1 MIARSSLPSLLALA
15 LVATAAQAMTNP
27 SPPPPPPPSQPSIP
41 GSGSGEPESAKP
53 SSRQQAEQFYAKAY
67 EEVGKAKKD
76 LEDGKTKNA
85 DKKFKHALEAS
96 EQAVTLDD
104 RYHEAW
110 NLVGYTARKTGDYD
124 KSFKAYERCLDIK
137 PDYAPAREYLGEAWL
152 DKGDVKKAHD
162 QLLWLERLAA
172 TEELKTLKTRH
183 DAYLAQHPE
192 AAPPPAAP
200 AAADSGAT
208 PGSKAGR

>member
-1 MIARSSLPSLLALA
+1 MFLRRAVPSLLALA

-27 SPPPPPPPSQPSIP
+27 SPPPPPPSSPPNIP
-41 GSGSGEPESAKP
+41 EGGEPESAKP

-76 LEDGKTKNA
+76 LEDGKTKDA
-85 DKKFKHALEAS
+85 TKKFKKALEAS

-124 KSFKAYERCLDIK
+124 KSFKAYQRCLDIK

-152 DKGDVKKAHD
+152 DKGDVRKAHD

-172 TEELKTLKTRH
+172 AEELKTLKTRY
-183 DAYLAQHPE
+183 DAYLAEHPE
-192 AAPPPAAP
+192 AALPPAAP
-200 AAADSGAT
+200 AQADSAST
-208 PGSKAGR
+208 PGSKSGS

>member
-1 MIARSSLPSLLALA
+1 MFLRRAVPSLLALA
-15 LVATAAQAMTNP
+15 LVATAARAMTNP
-27 SPPPPPPPSQPSIP
+27 SPPPPPPSSQPSMP
-41 GSGSGEPESAKP
+41 GSGDAESAKP

-76 LEDGKTKNA
+76 LEDGKSKNA
-85 DKKFKHALEAS
+85 EKKFKHALEAS
-96 EQAVTLDD
+96 EQAVALDD

-172 TEELKTLKTRH
+172 AEELKTLKTRY

-192 AAPPPAAP
+192 AALPPAAP
-200 AAADSGAT
+200 AQADSASA
-208 PGSKAGR
+208 PGSKSGS

>member
-1 MIARSSLPSLLALA
+1 MLLRRAVPSFLALILAAPAA
-15 LVATAAQAMTNP
+15 LAMSSPP
-27 SPPPPPPPSQPSIP
+27 SPPPSPPPSSQPGMP
-41 GSGSGEPESAKP
+41 GSSTSESSEATGRK
-53 SSRQQAEQFYAKAY
+53 QAEQYYAKAY

-76 LEDGKTKNA
+76 LENGKTKDA
-85 DKKFKHALEAS
+85 TKKFKKALEAS
-96 EQAVTLDD
+96 EQAVALDD

-152 DKGDVKKAHD
+152 DKGEVKKAHD

-172 TEELKTLKTRH
+172 AEELKTLRTRY

-192 AAPPPAAP
+192 AALPPAP
-200 AAADSGAT
+200 AQADSASA
-208 PGSKAGR
+208 PGSKSGS